1 MKFTT
6 KMLLLLTFT
15 LSLPGC
21 AVSASRPL
29 KTNEITWAKM
39 GTPARIVDE
48 QQVKVLVPD
57 GQGGWTPGKGKLA
70 GMVAIDEST
79 LEYYRALDRK
89 NPDQRKPTDSG
100 SGASK

>member
-1 MKFTT
+1 MKFMMR
-6 KMLLLLTFT
+6 MLLLLTLT

-21 AVSASRPL
+21 VASASRPL

-48 QQVKVLVPD
+48 QKVKVLVPD

-70 GMVAIDEST
+70 GMVAIDEPT
-79 LEYYRALDRK
+79 LEYYRALDQK
-89 NPDQRKPTDSG
+89 NGDK
-100 SGASK
+100 K